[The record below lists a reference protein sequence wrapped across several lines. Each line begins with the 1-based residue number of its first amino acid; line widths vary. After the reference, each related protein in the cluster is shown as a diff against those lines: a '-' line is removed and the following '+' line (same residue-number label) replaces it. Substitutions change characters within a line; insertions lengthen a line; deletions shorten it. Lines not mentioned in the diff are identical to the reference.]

1 MLSVEQALDQI
12 LSNAKR
18 IVETEEVPLK
28 SANGRVLANDI
39 TAQLSIPPFDQSA
52 MDGYAVKFDEI
63 PDSRTMPVKQ
73 RVPAGQAPNQ
83 HIPDSAA
90 RIFTGAAVPR
100 GADCVVIQENVTATK
115 ESIVLGDNFI
125 DGQNIRLQGSE
136 VTQGDLV
143 VAAGARLDP
152 FLLGIC
158 ATHGLAQITVFKKLR
173 VGVMSTGDEL
183 LEPGMPLDLGKIY
196 NSSRY
201 LLQGLIENM
210 GMKFIDLGIIGDS
223 HSETIAA
230 ISHASDTC
238 DVLLTTGG
246 VSVGE
251 EDYVKNAIDEL
262 GELNVWKLAIKPG
275 KPLAFGHAN
284 NMPVFGLPGN
294 PVSSLVTF
302 LILARPYLRTAQGR
316 SHIAEQNI
324 SVAANFDRKAGMR
337 QEYLRVK
344 IEDNQLKLFN
354 NQSSARLSSAGWA
367 DGLAIQPPGKPVKK
381 GQPLEF
387 LSFTALLK

>member
-1 MLSVEQALDQI
+1 MLSVEQALNQI

-18 IVETEEVPLK
+18 IVETEVISLK
-28 SANGRVLANDI
+28 VANGRVLANDVV
-39 TAQLSIPPFDQSA
+39 AQMSMPPFDQSA
-52 MDGYAVKFDEI
+52 MDGYAVQFNEI
-63 PDSRTMPVKQ
+63 PASKSLPLKQ
-73 RVPAGQAPNQ
+73 RVPAGQAPSK
-83 HIPDSAA
+83 HIPNSAA
-90 RIFTGAAVPR
+90 RIFTGAAIPH

-115 ESIVLGDNFI
+115 DSILLGGEI
-125 DGQNIRLQGSE
+125 TLGQNIRLQGSE
-136 VTQGDLV
+136 VNRGDLV
-143 VAAGARLDP
+143 ITAGTRLDP
-152 FLLGIC
+152 FLVGIC
-158 ATHGLAQITVFKKLR
+158 ATHGLAEIAVFKKLR

-201 LLQGLIENM
+201 MLQGLIECI
-210 GMKFIDLGIIGDS
+210 GMEFIDLGIVGDS
-223 HSETIAA
+223 HSETVTA
-230 ISHASDTC
+230 ISHASSTC

-251 EDYVKNAIDEL
+251 EDHVKKAIDEL
-262 GELNVWKLAIKPG
+262 GELDVWKLAIKPG

-284 NMPVFGLPGN
+284 NIPVFGLPGN

-302 LILARPYLRTAQGR
+302 LILALPYLKTAQGR
-316 SHIAEQNI
+316 SAMAEQNI
-324 SVAANFDRKAGMR
+324 QVAADFDRKAGTR

-344 IEDNQLKLFN
+344 VHDNQLKLFD

-367 DGLAIQPPGKPVKK
+367 DGLAIQSPDEPVIK

-387 LSFTALLK
+387 LSFATLLN